1 MFELPEVETVR
12 RDLERELVGKKIKK
26 VEAESMRCLSRYKN
40 RRSFTSQFD
49 MAKITSVSRT
59 GLYIT
64 IGLDSDSVLVI
75 SLGSTASL
83 RRNTNKEPSE
93 DGTEIVITF
102 TQHGQLRMLDTEGTG
117 EMFIVDADSLAAEVP
132 EIETYGIDPVE
143 EPMSWTVFGRLLL
156 GRSVRLKTLLTDP
169 TFVVGIGPI
178 YSDEIL
184 FHAGLRYDRES
195 DTLSS
200 QEIRRLHRAVVG
212 TMHDALKYRGTSVPE
227 RPFVDVHGEPG
238 EFVDHLE
245 VWGRAGELSSRS
257 RTPIKRVKFSGAW
270 AYFCETQV

>member
-1 MFELPEVETVR
+1 MYELPEVETIR
-12 RDLERELVGKKIKK
+12 RDLERELVGKKIKT
-26 VEAESMRCLSRYKN
+26 VAAESMRCLGRYKS
-40 RRSFTSQFD
+40 RKSFTSQFD
-49 MAKITSVSRT
+49 IAKITGVSRV

-64 IGLDSDSVLVI
+64 IGLDNDSTLVV
-75 SLGSTASL
+75 SLGSTGSL
-83 RRNTNKEPSE
+83 RRHTNREKVD

-102 TQHGQLRMLDTEGTG
+102 TQHGQLRLVDTEGTA

-132 EIETYGIDPVE
+132 EIEGYGIDPVD

-156 GRSVRLKTLLTDP
+156 ARSVKLKTLITDP
-169 TFVVGIGPI
+169 TFAVGIGPI

-227 RPFVDVHGEPG
+227 RPFVDVHGASG
-238 EFVDHLE
+238 EFADHLE

-257 RTPIKRVKFSGAW
+257 RMPIKRVKFGGGW
-270 AYFCETQV
+270 TYFCDTQV

>member
-1 MFELPEVETVR
+1 MYELPEVETIR
-12 RDLERELVGKKIKK
+12 RDLDRELVGKKIKS
-26 VEAESMRCLSRYKN
+26 VTADSMKCLGRYKS
-40 RRSFTSQFD
+40 RKSFTSQFD
-49 MAKITSVSRT
+49 LAKITGVHRV

-64 IGLDSDSVLVI
+64 IDLDNDSRLVV
-75 SLGSTASL
+75 SLGSSGIL
-83 RRNTNKEPSE
+83 RRNTNRDKVE

-102 TQHGQLRMLDTEGTG
+102 TQHGQLRLIDAKGTA
-117 EMFIVDADSLAAEVP
+117 EMFIVDSDSLAAELP
-132 EIETYGIDPVE
+132 EIESYGIDPVD

-156 GRSVRLKTLLTDP
+156 GRSVKLKTLLMDP

-184 FHAGLRYDRES
+184 FHAGLRYDRLS

-227 RPFVDVHGEPG
+227 RPFSDVHGNRG

-257 RTPIKRVKFSGAW
+257 RTPIKRVKFGGEW
-270 AYFCETQV
+270 TYFCETQV